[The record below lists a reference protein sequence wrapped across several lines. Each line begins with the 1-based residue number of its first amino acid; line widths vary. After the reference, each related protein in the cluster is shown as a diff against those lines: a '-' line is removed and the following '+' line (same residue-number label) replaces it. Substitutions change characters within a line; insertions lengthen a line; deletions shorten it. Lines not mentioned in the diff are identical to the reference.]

1 MLIRY
6 YTPSPRN
13 HYEGYKGLEEPRKP
27 RSKTLLKKKEKKRR
41 EEEIVNPHRYIQ
53 NLFGGER
60 HIPIKNKVSS
70 NGVYIQ
76 YEGNGDTYFK
86 ALSLE
91 NYLKK
96 NQRAHNRY
104 NWSTKTYKIFT
115 ENLDNFEYDKNN
127 KKAEKEMFTFSDYVT
142 IT

>member
-27 RSKTLLKKKEKKRR
+27 RSKTLLKKKERKRR

-76 YEGNGDTYFK
+76 YESNGDTYFK
-86 ALSLE
+86 ALSLK

-96 NQRAHNRY
+96 IREHIIDIIEVLKRTRSSRKIWTILNK
-104 NWSTKTYKIFT
+104 TKTI
-115 ENLDNFEYDKNN
+115 
-127 KKAEKEMFTFSDYVT
+127 KKLKKKCLLLVIM
-142 IT
+142 